1 MIVLFG
7 VEALFVLVDMIGVL
21 VVILVVILG
30 CFRVVIVRTVVS
42 KSRISVVV
50 ICLGVLW
57 GWGSVCFLFFFA
69 CVGGL
74 RLLFL
79 VLTPVYISPDLA
91 SIR

>member
-1 MIVLFG
+1 MVCILYVETWVECLFVFVIRVFLVIVLFG

-50 ICLGVLW
+50 ICLV
-57 GWGSVCFLFFFA
+57 SVTMLIFMLI
-69 CVGGL
+69 
-74 RLLFL
+74 L
-79 VLTPVYISPDLA
+79 V
-91 SIR
+91 